1 MAGFSRE
8 VARRVFA
15 EELKSSDYSFR
26 DGEDQHQYAPQYLL
40 TPTGA
45 KCNRVFF
52 AGTLTEKDDIGG
64 DTEYWRGRVVD
75 PTGSI
80 LIYAG
85 QYQPEAA
92 QILANMDT
100 PAFVSIV
107 GKPNLY
113 QTEDGNVLISLRA
126 ESIQMVDEVTRNQ
139 WVMDTAKRTIERLS
153 LLEKANPTP
162 LSSEFAT
169 ADKGF
174 PSTNKQDAA
183 RALEH
188 YHTDIERYRR
198 MTIRALSSL
207 KADLAKPAI
216 PSEEEIAK
224 EVAFVDD
231 SRPFASPDQAQ
242 ADQAQEMIET
252 KGEEEQESKPDA
264 QQAPVPEEKQ
274 EHKEEEK
281 QSTKKPRLKKGV
293 SLDSWPAAEEDEEVE
308 TFNLGKKS

>member
-8 VARRVFA
+8 VARRIFA
-15 EELKSSDYSFR
+15 EELKSSNYSFR

-52 AGTLTEKDDIGG
+52 VGTLTEKDDIGA

-92 QILANMDT
+92 QILANMDA

-113 QTEDGNVLISLRA
+113 QTEDGSIIISLRA
-126 ESIQMVDEVTRNQ
+126 ESIQRVDEATRDQ
-139 WVMDTAKRTIERLS
+139 WIMDTARRTLERIL
-153 LLEKANPTP
+153 LLEKAEPAP

-169 ADKGF
+169 ADRAY
-174 PSTNKQDAA
+174 PSTNQQDAA
-183 RALEH
+183 RAREH
-188 YHTDIERYRR
+188 YHTDIGRYRR
-198 MTIRALSSL
+198 MVLRALTAL
-207 KADLAKPAI
+207 KADLAKSGDSWDESPTRGTSEEGSVPLAP
-216 PSEEEIAK
+216 PSEPGNRDALPEGEAKAGSEARQEAK
-224 EVAFVDD
+224 EEDRPEERPPLKK
-231 SRPFASPDQAQ
+231 SRP
-242 ADQAQEMIET
+242 
-252 KGEEEQESKPDA
+252 
-264 QQAPVPEEKQ
+264 
-274 EHKEEEK
+274 
-281 QSTKKPRLKKGV
+281 KKGG
-293 SLDSWPAAEEDEEVE
+293 SLDSWPEAGDEDEVE

>member
-8 VARRVFA
+8 VARRIFA
-15 EELKSSDYSFR
+15 EELKSSNYSFR

-52 AGTLTEKDDIGG
+52 VGTLTEKDDIGG

-92 QILANMDT
+92 QILANMDA

-113 QTEDGNVLISLRA
+113 QTEDGSVLISLRA
-126 ESIQMVDEVTRNQ
+126 ESIQRVDEATRNQ
-139 WVMDTAKRTIERLS
+139 WIMDTARLTLERIS
-153 LLEKANPTP
+153 LLEKAEPAP
-162 LSSEFAT
+162 LPSDFST
-169 ADKGF
+169 ADRAY
-174 PSTNKQDAA
+174 PSTNQQDAA

-198 MTIRALSSL
+198 MVLRALTSL
-207 KADLAKPAI
+207 KLDLAK
-216 PSEEEIAK
+216 SGVLEEKSTTGRAT
-224 EVAFVDD
+224 DD
-231 SRPFASPDQAQ
+231 ASGPLKSDEKPPLRKSRP
-242 ADQAQEMIET
+242 
-252 KGEEEQESKPDA
+252 
-264 QQAPVPEEKQ
+264 
-274 EHKEEEK
+274 
-281 QSTKKPRLKKGV
+281 KKGG
-293 SLDSWPAAEEDEEVE
+293 SLDSWPEAGDEEEVE